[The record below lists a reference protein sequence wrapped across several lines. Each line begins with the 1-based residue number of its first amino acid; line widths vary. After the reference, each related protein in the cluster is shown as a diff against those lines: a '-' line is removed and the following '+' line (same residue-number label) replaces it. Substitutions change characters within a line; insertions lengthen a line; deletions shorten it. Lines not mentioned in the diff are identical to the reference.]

1 MAVSL
6 FMRFQVKD
14 FASWLNPAPSVP
26 AQEMKKHGVTAH
38 SLHRSPS
45 EPNTLIL
52 ETQLPDAKAADAYM
66 AFVEGLPGEMKNWLS
81 TPGTVEWWVGD
92 DVPGYIASLRTL

>member
-14 FASWLNPAPSVP
+14 FASWLNPDPSVP
-26 AQEMKKHGVTAH
+26 AQEMKKHGVLAH

-45 EPNTLIL
+45 EPNTLIVY
-52 ETQLPDAKAADAYM
+52 TQLPDAKTADAYV
-66 AFVEGLPGEMKNWLS
+66 AFVAGLPGDMKLVRS
-81 TPGTVEWWVGD
+81 PGHRRVVG
-92 DVPGYIASLRTL
+92 R